1 MCGIVGYVGSQ
12 QVVEVLLDTLSSLE
26 YRGYDSSG
34 ISVEKDNK
42 IYTVKSRGPLSA
54 LKAKLASVDLSGS
67 ICGVGHT
74 RWATHGEPSDV
85 NAHPH
90 GTRKLSLVHNG
101 IIENYRQIKEELL
114 EQGYTFESQTDTE
127 VAAKYLK
134 KGNPVYV
141 EGRLRT
147 RNWEENG
154 LKRYV
159 TEVEAQ
165 NLIMLGGKRNEAPTV
180 IQGVEA
186 MPKVPEKLEN
196 EPEYNPE
203 DDPTPF

>member
-1 MCGIVGYVGSQ
+1 MSGVNKVILIGNLGRDPEVFTFDNGNKKVRLAVATTETYRNKQNEKVEHTEWHIV
-12 QVVEVLLDTLSSLE
+12 VLF
-26 YRGYDSSG
+26 RG
-34 ISVEKDNK
+34 
-42 IYTVKSRGPLSA
+42 
-54 LKAKLASVDLSGS
+54 LA
-67 ICGVGHT
+67 
-74 RWATHGEPSDV
+74 
-85 NAHPH
+85 
-90 GTRKLSLVHNG
+90 
-101 IIENYRQIKEELL
+101 
-114 EQGYTFESQTDTE
+114 E

-203 DDPTPF
+203 EDPTPF

>member
-1 MCGIVGYVGSQ
+1 MSGVNKVILIGTLGRDPEVFTFDNGNKKVRLAVATTETYRNKQNEKVEHTEWHIV
-12 QVVEVLLDTLSSLE
+12 VLF
-26 YRGYDSSG
+26 RG
-34 ISVEKDNK
+34 
-42 IYTVKSRGPLSA
+42 
-54 LKAKLASVDLSGS
+54 LA
-67 ICGVGHT
+67 
-74 RWATHGEPSDV
+74 
-85 NAHPH
+85 
-90 GTRKLSLVHNG
+90 
-101 IIENYRQIKEELL
+101 
-114 EQGYTFESQTDTE
+114 E

-165 NLIMLGGKRNEAPTV
+165 NLIMLGGKRSEAPTV

>member
-1 MCGIVGYVGSQ
+1 MSGVNKVILIGNLGRDPEVFTFDNGNKKVRLAVATTETYRNKQNEKVEHTEWHIV
-12 QVVEVLLDTLSSLE
+12 VLF
-26 YRGYDSSG
+26 RG
-34 ISVEKDNK
+34 
-42 IYTVKSRGPLSA
+42 
-54 LKAKLASVDLSGS
+54 LA
-67 ICGVGHT
+67 
-74 RWATHGEPSDV
+74 
-85 NAHPH
+85 
-90 GTRKLSLVHNG
+90 
-101 IIENYRQIKEELL
+101 
-114 EQGYTFESQTDTE
+114 E

-147 RNWEENG
+147 QNWEENG

-165 NLIMLGGKRNEAPTV
+165 NLIMLGGKRSEAPTV

>member
-1 MCGIVGYVGSQ
+1 MSGVNKVILIGNLGRDPEVFTFDNGNKKVRLAVATTETYRNKQNEKVEHTEWHIV
-12 QVVEVLLDTLSSLE
+12 VLF
-26 YRGYDSSG
+26 RG
-34 ISVEKDNK
+34 
-42 IYTVKSRGPLSA
+42 
-54 LKAKLASVDLSGS
+54 LA
-67 ICGVGHT
+67 
-74 RWATHGEPSDV
+74 
-85 NAHPH
+85 
-90 GTRKLSLVHNG
+90 
-101 IIENYRQIKEELL
+101 
-114 EQGYTFESQTDTE
+114 E

-186 MPKVPEKLEN
+186 MPKVPEILEN

>member
-1 MCGIVGYVGSQ
+1 MSGVNKVILIGNLGRDPEVFTFDNGTKKVRLAVATTETYRNKQNEKVEHTEWHIV
-12 QVVEVLLDTLSSLE
+12 VLF
-26 YRGYDSSG
+26 RG
-34 ISVEKDNK
+34 
-42 IYTVKSRGPLSA
+42 
-54 LKAKLASVDLSGS
+54 LA
-67 ICGVGHT
+67 
-74 RWATHGEPSDV
+74 
-85 NAHPH
+85 
-90 GTRKLSLVHNG
+90 
-101 IIENYRQIKEELL
+101 
-114 EQGYTFESQTDTE
+114 E

-165 NLIMLGGKRNEAPTV
+165 NLIMLGGKRSENPAV

-186 MPKVPEKLEN
+186 MPRVPEKLEN

>member
-1 MCGIVGYVGSQ
+1 MSGVNKVILIGNLGRDPEVFTFDNGNKKVRLAVATTETYRNKQNEKVEHTEWHIV
-12 QVVEVLLDTLSSLE
+12 VLF
-26 YRGYDSSG
+26 RG
-34 ISVEKDNK
+34 
-42 IYTVKSRGPLSA
+42 
-54 LKAKLASVDLSGS
+54 LAD
-67 ICGVGHT
+67 
-74 RWATHGEPSDV
+74 
-85 NAHPH
+85 
-90 GTRKLSLVHNG
+90 
-101 IIENYRQIKEELL
+101 
-114 EQGYTFESQTDTE
+114 

-134 KGNPVYV
+134 KGNPIYV

-147 RNWEENG
+147 RSWEENG

-159 TEVEAQ
+159 TEIEAQ
-165 NLIMLGGKRNEAPTV
+165 NLIMLGGKRSEAPTV

>member
-1 MCGIVGYVGSQ
+1 MSGVNKVILIGNLGRDPEVFTFDNGNKKVRLAVATTETYRNKQNEKVEHTEWHIV
-12 QVVEVLLDTLSSLE
+12 VLF
-26 YRGYDSSG
+26 RG
-34 ISVEKDNK
+34 
-42 IYTVKSRGPLSA
+42 
-54 LKAKLASVDLSGS
+54 LA
-67 ICGVGHT
+67 
-74 RWATHGEPSDV
+74 
-85 NAHPH
+85 
-90 GTRKLSLVHNG
+90 
-101 IIENYRQIKEELL
+101 
-114 EQGYTFESQTDTE
+114 E